1 VFNLDGLGRNSKVQT
16 TKHGYQF
23 DNADKALV
31 FRNFR
36 ARHKYQTEVVPLE
49 LQYNHEKGKLEAKLD
64 KAEASGDDDAL
75 VAKIEKRLVAL
86 KKRHLI

>member
-1 VFNLDGLGRNSKVQT
+1 
-16 TKHGYQF
+16 
-23 DNADKALV
+23 
-31 FRNFR
+31 
-36 ARHKYQTEVVPLE
+36 VVPLE